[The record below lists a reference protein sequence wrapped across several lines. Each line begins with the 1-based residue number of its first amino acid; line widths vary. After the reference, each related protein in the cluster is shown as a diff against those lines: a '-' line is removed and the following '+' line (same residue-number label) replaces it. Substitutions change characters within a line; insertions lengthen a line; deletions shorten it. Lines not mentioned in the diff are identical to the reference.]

1 MSVISDILVE
11 ITSIV
16 TKRNMQK
23 RLAEVQKFKLNFSS
37 KNTLEKRV
45 EWKEKWCEELVT
57 QPVAPVNF

>member
-1 MSVISDILVE
+1 MSVIPDILVE

-45 EWKEKWCEELVT
+45 EWKEKWWEELVT